1 MLYDSCSERSRHL
14 DGGKQTAGNR
24 GQKRGP
30 ASIQLVFVYQLAA
43 KKTKKMEEIMTMIEN
58 KLLWKSISTL
68 AKNVPKNRSFFT
80 PNANS

>member
-1 MLYDSCSERSRHL
+1 M
-14 DGGKQTAGNR
+14 GVNKQQETEVKNGVRLRFNWSLFTNWLR
-24 GQKRGP
+24 KN
-30 ASIQLVFVYQLAA
+30 
-43 KKTKKMEEIMTMIEN
+43 KKMEEIMTMIEN